1 MLRARVRLK
10 LFSLSLRYK
19 CFSLSLS
26 LSLSLILCISRR
38 TKESRVSL
46 SCFFMFSLGNSERH
60 PFLLY
65 LEPPACCA
73 QYLEPSVAGRWHW
86 SPVVHIYI
94 NKHPR
99 EQRVGEN
106 DSGGEKNARARKS
119 GKRFLYLRGEN
130 LVEKQTRG
138 FVIKRAR
145 SIDRS
150 TWNAQRRRR
159 RRRRK
164 ITQNARVPFLVVA

>member
-38 TKESRVSL
+38 RTKESRVSL
-46 SCFFMFSLGNSERH
+46 SCFFCFLSETPKGTPFFFTWSLRR
-60 PFLLY
+60 
-65 LEPPACCA
+65 
-73 QYLEPSVAGRWHW
+73 VARNIWSLPWLGAGTGRLWY
-86 SPVVHIYI
+86 IYI

-119 GKRFLYLRGEN
+119 GKRFLCISPRG
-130 LVEKQTRG
+130 KPR
-138 FVIKRAR
+138 
-145 SIDRS
+145 
-150 TWNAQRRRR
+150 
-159 RRRRK
+159 
-164 ITQNARVPFLVVA
+164 